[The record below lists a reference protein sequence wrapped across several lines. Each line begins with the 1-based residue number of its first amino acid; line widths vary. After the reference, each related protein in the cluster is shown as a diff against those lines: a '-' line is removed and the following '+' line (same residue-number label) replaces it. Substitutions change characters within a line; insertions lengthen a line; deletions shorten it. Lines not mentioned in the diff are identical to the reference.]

1 VIERVLTGLDGSN
14 PLAFM
19 AALGTLRIIGQSP
32 GAPIRL
38 SWREEGR
45 WRPVLHLPPG
55 AADPADAVMMDLRT
69 WKNAPE
75 LSLQY
80 EKEGKSGKKVRDLK
94 PRPGVFKKFLQ
105 KAVKEAAGQRRFADF
120 AAAYGTDMARD
131 GKGNTKPTAFH
142 FTAGQQNFL
151 EMVAQLAEG
160 VRKEHIDE
168 ALFGPWRYESELP
181 VLRWDVSGERLYAL
195 LASDPAGE
203 KARGVPGADWLAF
216 QALPLFPCFPE
227 AALGGTARVVTT
239 GFEGHGKDFV
249 FRWPLWTVPATVST
263 VGSLLAQAN
272 HDLSAEER
280 RARGIAIVLESQCRR
295 SDHGYGTFSAPVP
308 AAP

>member
-1 VIERVLTGLDGSN
+1 VTERVLTGLDGSN

-19 AALGTLRIIGQSP
+19 AALGTLRVISQSS
-32 GAPIRL
+32 GAAVRL

-55 AADPADAVMMDLRT
+55 TADPVDAVMMDLRS
-69 WKNAPE
+69 WKHAPE

-80 EKEGKSGKKVRDLK
+80 EKDGKSGKKVRDLK
-94 PRPGVFKKFLQ
+94 PRPEVFKKFLQ
-105 KAVKEAAGQRRFADF
+105 KALKEAAGQRRFADF

-151 EMVAQLAEG
+151 EMVDQLAEG
-160 VRKEHIDE
+160 VKREHVEE
-168 ALFGPWRYESELP
+168 ALSGPWRYESELP

-203 KARGVPGADWLAF
+203 KAQGVPGADWLAF

-227 AALGGTARVVTT
+227 ATLGGTARVLTT
-239 GFEGHGKDFV
+239 AFEGHGKDFV
-249 FRWPLWTVPATVST
+249 FRWPLWTVPATLST
-263 VGSLLAQAN
+263 VRSLLAGAT
-272 HDLSAEER
+272 HELSAEER

-308 AAP
+308 AA